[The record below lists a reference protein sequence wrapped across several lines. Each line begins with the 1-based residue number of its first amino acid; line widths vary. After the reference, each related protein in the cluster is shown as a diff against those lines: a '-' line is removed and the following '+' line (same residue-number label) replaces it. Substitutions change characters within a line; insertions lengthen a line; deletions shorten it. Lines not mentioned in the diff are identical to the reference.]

1 MSSLFS
7 ESQWHL
13 WLPLGA
19 AVLACLAWL
28 LRRLE
33 RLRRMRLERTVDARL
48 LPRLLPGYD
57 ERVRR
62 PLYWLTMIGFAALAL
77 ALAQPRWGQAW
88 IEVEKQS
95 RDILVLL
102 DTSESMNAADLPP
115 SRLVRARQKIQ
126 SLLEKCP
133 ADRFGLVA
141 FSGGAAL
148 QCPLTLDHGYF
159 RSVLDAVDTDTL
171 SAEGTDIA
179 AALREAAAVFREDAA
194 GADDPGKGSRAI
206 LLISDGEQVTGD
218 AAKAVEEAAAY
229 AEIFVLAVGTA
240 DGAMVSPPVFRG
252 REMAAPELTQPHQTR
267 LDEQT
272 LRAVARDYN
281 AFVALTASNEDVDR
295 LYQELESLSGRAYAS
310 VVRNRLINR
319 YQWPLSVAILCFIA
333 EGLWL
338 GAMPYIRNWRLRRS
352 GDAAEGGEY
361 A

>member
-1 MSSLFS
+1 MGNLFS

-19 AVLACLAWL
+19 AVLVCLAWL

-33 RLRRMRLERTVDARL
+33 RQRRARLERTVDARL

-57 ERVRR
+57 ARVRR
-62 PLYWLTMIGFAALAL
+62 PLYWLTMAGFAALAL

-88 IEVEKQS
+88 VEVEKHS
-95 RDILVLL
+95 RDILILL
-102 DTSESMNAADLPP
+102 DTSESMNAADLRP
-115 SRLVRARQKIQ
+115 SRLARARQKIQ
-126 SLLEKCP
+126 SLMEKCP

-148 QCPLTLDHGYF
+148 QCPLTLDQGYF

-194 GADDPGKGSRAI
+194 GAEDAGKGSRAI

-229 AEIFVLAVGTA
+229 AEIFVLAVGTP
-240 DGAMVSPPVFRG
+240 DGAVVPPPVIRG
-252 REMAAPELTQPHQTR
+252 REMAAPELTQPHQSR
-267 LDEQT
+267 LDEEA
-272 LRAVARDYN
+272 LRNVARDHN
-281 AFVALTASNEDVDR
+281 AFVTLTASNEDIDR
-295 LYQELESLSGRAYAS
+295 LYQELERLSGRAYAS
-310 VVRNRLINR
+310 AIRNRLINR
-319 YQWPLSVAILCFIA
+319 YQWPLSAAILCFAA

-338 GAMPYIRNWRLRRS
+338 GAMPYIRGWRMRRY
-352 GDAAEGGEY
+352 GEDPEGGAY